1 MQRARITTQRR
12 RQALPGTQNLSVRLF
27 EAQTR
32 FELEARIDA
41 SSAALVAVPIDVPR
55 GSVIDRISLFEESL
69 QPLDPVDRGAID
81 VRWTRVAADRVEAVV
96 QQPRAG
102 RFRLELAA
110 HLPVAPA
117 REGLLPIVRAVLD
130 DSVPMAVSWNSAARS
145 TILDRSTELFADERP
160 PVYVLDDEP
169 AADPSSAQG
178 RPADATGA
186 AEADAAILAASES
199 KGPRVE
205 LADIEF
211 NVEERGRAWGLAR
224 FEMLG
229 QDPLVR
235 LRLPP
240 GMRLYD
246 AFVDGHA
253 LVPGVPSLSGQSNE
267 WELRLHDVRWPR
279 SLVVVFAGELGAR
292 LVEGAPVELPAPTI
306 VGLPCTRVVWTLRA
320 PRGLALRVA
329 EPAVVVD
336 AAMIA
341 AERKAA
347 LGRLEA
353 DFDRAIA
360 ATSGP
365 EQDRLRAFVESR
377 WKEAVAD
384 GSWPEAVAL
393 VASGRETIVAAHVI
407 MNPAVGE
414 LTIRGVRPSDPSVP
428 GRAITT
434 LATLAL
440 GGAALR
446 LARRGSFDWSRMGRW
461 FFPGIAATLGM
472 AWLVTLS
479 PSWPGVLL
487 VAYAIAAAARE
498 LLWLRSA
505 SGAAEPVPTD
515 EVTVTQLIVEPQA
528 TGESSVTQIAPAR
541 GK

>member
-1 MQRARITTQRR
+1 
-12 RQALPGTQNLSVRLF
+12 
-27 EAQTR
+27 
-32 FELEARIDA
+32 
-41 SSAALVAVPIDVPR
+41 
-55 GSVIDRISLFEESL
+55 
-69 QPLDPVDRGAID
+69 
-81 VRWTRVAADRVEAVV
+81 
-96 QQPRAG
+96 
-102 RFRLELAA
+102 
-110 HLPVAPA
+110 
-117 REGLLPIVRAVLD
+117 
-130 DSVPMAVSWNSAARS
+130 
-145 TILDRSTELFADERP
+145 
-160 PVYVLDDEP
+160 
-169 AADPSSAQG
+169 
-178 RPADATGA
+178 
-186 AEADAAILAASES
+186 
-199 KGPRVE
+199 
-205 LADIEF
+205 
-211 NVEERGRAWGLAR
+211 
-224 FEMLG
+224 
-229 QDPLVR
+229 
-235 LRLPP
+235 
-240 GMRLYD
+240 
-246 AFVDGHA
+246 VDGHA

-384 GSWPEAVAL
+384 GSWPEAVAI